1 MEQLLPDPKGLLEQA
16 QLEEDAGLV
25 LPGHGIGR
33 RYMDAVV
40 ALREKKWSFPAIA
53 KWMEEHGVTLSVHGW
68 RSAYD
73 VHTGRKS
80 YTKKK

>member
-1 MEQLLPDPKGLLEQA
+1 MNKLPDPQALLEK
-16 QLEEDAGLV
+16 AGMENDGGLT
-25 LPGHGIGR
+25 LPGAGIGR

-40 ALREKKWSFPAIA
+40 ALREKNWSFPAIT
-53 KWMEEHGVTLSVHGW
+53 KWMEEHGVVLSDAGW

-73 VHTGRKS
+73 VHTGKKS